1 MDIKF
6 NLFLVMSDQTF
17 VLSDQDGV
25 LCFSGTYVLSRDI
38 KLFAALNL
46 GMLTKSTLD
55 NSPGNVTLLLP
66 LFELTS

>member
-6 NLFLVMSDQTF
+6 NLLLVMSDQTF
-17 VLSDQDGV
+17 VFSDQDGV

-55 NSPGNVTLLLP
+55 TSPGNVTLLLP
-66 LFELTS
+66 